1 MQAWRQCGKG
11 FVELLEMKGK
21 AVMLLRPL
29 QQTNGVLVFESCVL
43 CPPSQHFS
51 RLSVWVQGGPSPAQV
66 EDLAVPSGV
75 ARPGTA
81 CPWGA
86 VPS

>member
-43 CPPSQHFS
+43 
-51 RLSVWVQGGPSPAQV
+51 
-66 EDLAVPSGV
+66 
-75 ARPGTA
+75 
-81 CPWGA
+81 
-86 VPS
+86 